1 MGAYHTYTF
10 VHKEVCSRQDNN
22 KENTRYEGFAQ
33 KTSSKMKFALLFCLF
48 GLKAAQAV
56 APFEL
61 VVEEWETWKL
71 KHGKTY
77 AKNLGKGENYGQEEK
92 FRMKIWMENKAKV
105 EKHNRHALKGLYSY
119 HLAMNEWGDL
129 LHHEFVAT
137 VNGYKARPANYSR
150 ETPKGAKFL
159 MP

>member
-22 KENTRYEGFAQ
+22 KENTRYEGLAQ
-33 KTSSKMKFALLFCLF
+33 KISSKMKFALLFCLF
-48 GLKAAQAV
+48 GLKAANAV

-71 KHGKTY
+71 KHGKVY
-77 AKNLGKGENYGQEEK
+77 ERNYGDNMKGGEHYGQEEK
-92 FRMKIWMENKAKV
+92 FRMKIWMENKAKI

-119 HLAMNEWGDL
+119 HLAMNEWG
-129 LHHEFVAT
+129 EPRPWGA
-137 VNGYKARPANYSR
+137 GYRVWGRGGYWRGVLADQ
-150 ETPKGAKFL
+150 E
-159 MP
+159 

>member
-1 MGAYHTYTF
+1 
-10 VHKEVCSRQDNN
+10 
-22 KENTRYEGFAQ
+22 
-33 KTSSKMKFALLFCLF
+33 MKLALTLCLL

-77 AKNLGKGENYGQEEK
+77 AKNYGDNLGKGEDYGQEEK
-92 FRMKIWMENKAKV
+92 FRMKIRMENKAKV

-129 LHHEFVAT
+129 PHH
-137 VNGYKARPANYSR
+137 
-150 ETPKGAKFL
+150 
-159 MP
+159 